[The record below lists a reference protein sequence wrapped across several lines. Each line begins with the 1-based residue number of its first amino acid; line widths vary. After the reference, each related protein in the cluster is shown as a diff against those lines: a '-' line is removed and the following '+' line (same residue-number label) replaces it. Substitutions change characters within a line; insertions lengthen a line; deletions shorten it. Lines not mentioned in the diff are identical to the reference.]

1 VYVGSIKAAG
11 TLSILRERGITKVV
25 NCQSV
30 TSRNVFEG
38 KESAGITYFR
48 FPVADHSYNL
58 IAATKS
64 SSRLGESHAESHA
77 EPSRM
82 VLEYLAPLFAFVDTA
97 VAEGDS
103 VLIHCLAGA
112 HRAGTT
118 GVVYIMHKADVGMV
132 PALALAQRCRKV
144 INPFGALVNF
154 IVAYDAA
161 RALS

>member
-1 VYVGSIKAAG
+1 VYVGNIKAAG

-64 SSRLGESHAESHA
+64 SSRLG
-77 EPSRM
+77 
-82 VLEYLAPLFAFVDTA
+82 APLFAFVDTA

-112 HRAGTT
+112 HRAGTA

-132 PALALAQRCRKV
+132 PALSIAQRCRKV